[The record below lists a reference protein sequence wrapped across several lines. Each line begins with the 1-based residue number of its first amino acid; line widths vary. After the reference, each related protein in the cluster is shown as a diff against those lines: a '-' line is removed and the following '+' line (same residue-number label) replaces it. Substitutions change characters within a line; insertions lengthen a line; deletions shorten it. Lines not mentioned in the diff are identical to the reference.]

1 MPKIVDHDQRRRA
14 IALAAI
20 EVIAERGLEATKLV
34 DIARI
39 AGVTTGAITHYFSD
53 KDAVLMAALE
63 LAYDAMFSRMERIV
77 EGEDYGFYEVMAQAL
92 PITKKSRKT
101 MAVWLAFWSRS
112 LAEPRVAKQQMKF
125 HHRWLAQVKLE
136 LIAHCERLSMP
147 VPDDL
152 EEVCEGITAQVN
164 GLIIRGLV
172 DASDWPQARQR
183 KALKTYLIQIGV
195 L

>member
-14 IALAAI
+14 IARAAVV
-20 EVIAERGLEATKLV
+20 VIAERGLEATKLV

-63 LAYDAMFSRMERIV
+63 LAYDAMFTRMKRIAD
-77 EGEDYGFYEVMAQAL
+77 GEDNRFYEVMTQAL

-101 MAVWLAFWSRS
+101 MSVWLAFWSRS
-112 LAEPRVAKQQMKF
+112 LAEPRVARQQMEF
-125 HHRWLAQVKLE
+125 HHRWLAQVKME
-136 LIAHCERLSMP
+136 LIRHCERLSMP

-152 EEVCEGITAQVN
+152 QDVCEGITAQVN

-172 DASDWPQARQR
+172 DASYWPQARQR
-183 KALKTYLIQIGV
+183 NALKTYLTQIGM